1 MMDKVNRPEKPK
13 KDDLIKLY
21 DVCNSI
27 FKKKELF
34 YTKEE
39 LKKMKKEKEELC

>member
-1 MMDKVNRPEKPK
+1 MDRIIRPNEPK

-21 DVCNSI
+21 DICNSI
-27 FKKKELF
+27 FKNKELF

-39 LKKMKKEKEELC
+39 TKKLKEDKNNKFL

>member
-1 MMDKVNRPEKPK
+1 MDKVNRPSKPK

-21 DVCNSI
+21 DICNSI
-27 FKKKELF
+27 FKNKECF

-39 LKKMKKEKEELC
+39 FKKEKVRKEEL

>member
-1 MMDKVNRPEKPK
+1 MDKVNRPEKPK

-27 FKKKELF
+27 FKNKELF

-39 LKKMKKEKEELC
+39 FKKIKKEKEEL